1 MLVEACIIG
10 MRWNRNVTT
19 KVEELQQKHVEKPKE
34 LRKLIETRIAV
45 ARNMHWIQTSEQK
58 SCCKKNLKM
67 TKLERREKLLEKKMK
82 MTEQEQGEK
91 LQKKKKK

>member
-1 MLVEACIIG
+1 
-10 MRWNRNVTT
+10 
-19 KVEELQQKHVEKPKE
+19 
-34 LRKLIETRIAV
+34 
-45 ARNMHWIQTSEQK
+45 
-58 SCCKKNLKM
+58 M